1 MRQTELFTKT
11 SKDSPKDEQSINS
24 ILLLRAGFIDREIA
38 GVYSFLPLGNRVLQ
52 KIIDVIRDEM
62 NKIGGQELLLTAL
75 QSPGTWESTNRWDDS
90 SMDIWFKTKLK
101 NKKDLGLAPTHEEP
115 ITNLMKK
122 FITSYKDL
130 PIYAYQFQTK
140 FRNETRAKSGILRTR
155 EFIMKDLYSFCSDEQ
170 SLDEFYERAKEA
182 YIRIFD
188 RLGIGSKTYVTFA
201 SGSTFSKYSHE
212 FQTVCDYGEDTIYI
226 HEQTR
231 IAVNSEIY
239 NDEVLTELGLLG
251 EKFTEAKSIEVGNIF
266 KLGTK
271 FSSALGLTYNDA
283 NGQQSPVVMGSYGI
297 GPARVMGTIVESNY
311 DDNGIIWP
319 KEIAP
324 FHIHLIHIGKDD
336 ESFTKAEQIYSEIL
350 NLGYEVLYDD
360 RSTVS
365 PGAKFKDS
373 DLIGC
378 PLQVIISQKNL
389 KENVA
394 ELKTRSTGK
403 KEFIQ
408 MDQLTEH
415 IEKFMKNET

>member
-1 MRQTELFTKT
+1 MKNAVASLGSWIFT
-11 SKDSPKDEQSINS
+11 
-24 ILLLRAGFIDREIA
+24 
-38 GVYSFLPLGNRVLQ
+38 
-52 KIIDVIRDEM
+52 
-62 NKIGGQELLLTAL
+62 
-75 QSPGTWESTNRWDDS
+75 
-90 SMDIWFKTKLK
+90 
-101 NKKDLGLAPTHEEP
+101 P
-115 ITNLMKK
+115 ITACR
-122 FITSYKDL
+122 S
-130 PIYAYQFQTK
+130 
-140 FRNETRAKSGILRTR
+140 SGC
-155 EFIMKDLYSFCSDEQ
+155 YV
-170 SLDEFYERAKEA
+170 
-182 YIRIFD
+182 

-324 FHIHLIHIGKDD
+324 FHIHLIHIGKDN

>member
-212 FQTVCDYGEDTIYI
+212 FQTICDYGEDTIYI

-324 FHIHLIHIGKDD
+324 FHIHLIHIGKDN

>member
-182 YIRIFD
+182 YIRIFN

-324 FHIHLIHIGKDD
+324 FHIHLIHIGKDN